1 MNARARGFSL
11 LEVMVVVAIMGV
23 VLAIGV
29 PSYQTWIQNLQIRA
43 AAESVVAGLQVAKN
57 ESIRRNMNVTL
68 TMEALPGTGWKI
80 NLSDDV
86 DGTPLQRRSGDEGS
100 RNVDTVVTPD
110 GAFRVTFN
118 GLGRIAP
125 NVDRSDPL
133 TQLDFDNQ
141 TISDTTARR
150 RLRVLIPTGGGVR
163 MCDPQV
169 SAPDPR
175 ACS

>member
-1 MNARARGFSL
+1 MNARTRGFSL
-11 LEVMVVVAIMGV
+11 LEVMVVVAILGI

-29 PSYQTWIQNLQIRA
+29 PSYQTWIQNLQIRT
-43 AAESVVAGLQVAKN
+43 AAESVVGALQVAKN
-57 ESIRRNMNVTL
+57 EAIRRNLNVTV
-68 TMEALPGTGWKI
+68 TMDAVPGTGWKI
-80 NLSDDV
+80 NMADDV
-86 DGTPLQRRSGDEGS
+86 DGTPLQKRSGDEGS
-100 RNVDTVVTPD
+100 RNVDVAVAPD

-141 TISDTTARR
+141 TISDVTARR
-150 RLRVLIPTGGGVR
+150 KLRVLIPTGGGVR

-169 SAPDPR
+169 VATDPR
-175 ACS
+175 ACP